1 MLIQSTK
8 IQCSLLVLALALTA
22 ALGPSLA
29 CGQAPTDE
37 EAAKNTIWQKE
48 LAIYKGR
55 GEGDLSIY
63 LNSTSNQYVGWP
75 PGAKIP
81 ADLLGLRKMAKSV
94 SGLNQERLTMELA
107 DFTLSGDT
115 AVIYYHTHR
124 TTLPNGEPTDQRYA
138 ICHVWVR
145 EQGEWRLIG
154 AHGRLKSANE
164 LRVSA
169 APSQ

>member
-1 MLIQSTK
+1 MSIRKPNACNQLLGLVIAMPMLLSPFIAHAQS
-8 IQCSLLVLALALTA
+8 
-22 ALGPSLA
+22 
-29 CGQAPTDE
+29 QADID
-37 EAAKNTIWQKE
+37 AAKNTIWEKE

-63 LNSTSNQYVGWP
+63 LNNTSERYVGWP
-75 PGAKIP
+75 PGAKVP
-81 ADLLGLRKMAKSV
+81 ADLTGLRKMAQSV
-94 SGLNQERLTMELA
+94 SGQNQERLTMELA
-107 DFTLSGDT
+107 DFTLSGNT

-124 TTLPNGEPTDQRYA
+124 TVLPNGEPTDQRYA

-154 AHGRLKSANE
+154 AHGRLKSASE

-169 APSQ
+169 PTLQ

>member
-1 MLIQSTK
+1 MPIGSTK
-8 IQCSLLVLALALTA
+8 IQWSLLILALALTVVM
-22 ALGPSLA
+22 GPLLA
-29 CGQAPTDE
+29 RGQAPIDKE
-37 EAAKNTIWQKE
+37 VAKNIIWQKE

-63 LNSTSNQYVGWP
+63 LNSTSNEYVGWP
-75 PGAKIP
+75 PGAKVP
-81 ADLLGLRKMAKSV
+81 ADLSGLRKMAKSV

-107 DFTLSGDT
+107 DFTLSGNT

-124 TTLPNGEPTDQRYA
+124 TTLPNGEPADQRYA

-154 AHGRLKSANE
+154 AHGRLKSPNE
-164 LRVSA
+164 IRVSA
-169 APSQ
+169 TPAQ